1 MSITSWCCAG
11 SAHSLAFDTM
21 RTGLAVPLAAL
32 RTLLWTPVFYL
43 GSLIIVLIAALTLPF
58 HRPAFNWLVRRWGAW
73 QRWTARWILGQLVV
87 VDGALPSGGVFIVM
101 KHEAM
106 FEAIDVQML
115 FASPVVYAKA
125 ELFDIPLWGP
135 LARAYGLIPIERGA
149 GASALRAMRKSARA
163 VIDSGHPL
171 ILFPEGTRVP
181 PGDAPPLQSGF
192 AGLYKLLGLPVVPI
206 AVASGHL
213 KTRDSKGTRGW
224 IKYPGTICYRVG
236 DTIPPGL
243 PRAVAESAVH
253 SALNALNGAGVE
265 R

>member
-1 MSITSWCCAG
+1 MRPA
-11 SAHSLAFDTM
+11 SATL
-21 RTGLAVPLAAL
+21 LAAL
-32 RTLLWTPVFYL
+32 RTILWIPAFYL
-43 GSLIIVLIAALTLPF
+43 GSLLIVVVAALALPF

-73 QRWTARWILGQLVV
+73 QRWTARWILGQHIV
-87 VDGALPSGGVFIVM
+87 VDGTVDGTMPGGGIFVVM

-106 FEAIDVQML
+106 FEAVDVQML

-163 VIDSGHPL
+163 VIDNGHPM

-181 PGDAPPLQSGF
+181 PGETPPLQSGF

-213 KTRDSKGTRGW
+213 KARDSDGRGGW
-224 IKYPGTICYRVG
+224 VKYPGTIRYRVG
-236 DTIPPGL
+236 ATIPPGL
-243 PRAVAESAVH
+243 PRDVAEAAVH
-253 SALNALNGAGVE
+253 AALNALNGAGVE

>member
-1 MSITSWCCAG
+1 MPP
-11 SAHSLAFDTM
+11 SLP
-21 RTGLAVPLAAL
+21 RRLLAAL
-32 RTLLWTPVFYL
+32 RTIVWMPVFYL
-43 GSLIIVLIAALTLPF
+43 GSLLIVLVAALALPF
-58 HRPAFNWLVRRWGAW
+58 HRALFDALVRGWGAW
-73 QRWTARWILGQLVV
+73 QRWTVRWLLGQRVV
-87 VDGALPSGGVFIVM
+87 VDGVVPGGGIFVVM

-106 FEAIDVQML
+106 FEAVDVQML

-149 GASALRAMRKSARA
+149 GASALRAMRASARA

-181 PGDAPPLQSGF
+181 PGESPPLQSGF

-213 KTRDSKGTRGW
+213 KARHRSGQSGGGGRRGW
-224 IKYPGTICYRVG
+224 VKYPGTIRYHVG
-236 DTIPPGL
+236 ATIPPGL
-243 PRAVAESAVH
+243 PRDVAEAQVH
-253 SALNALNGAGVE
+253 AALNALNGAA